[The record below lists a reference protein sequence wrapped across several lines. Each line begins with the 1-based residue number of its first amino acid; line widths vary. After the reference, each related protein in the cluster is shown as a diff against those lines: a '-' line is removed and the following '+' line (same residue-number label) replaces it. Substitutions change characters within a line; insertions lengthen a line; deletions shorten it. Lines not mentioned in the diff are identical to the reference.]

1 MCFLFRIKLFSDWKF
16 HELHQFNILYA
27 PDRKKWKYILILC
40 VSSPIISITSIYIFY
55 FSVLILICLA
65 LYAIYLFS
73 HWFDKMV
80 VIMVLH
86 SLKILHEHTY
96 IYMVYITF
104 RAIYSYIS
112 CPIYNVGMCIQY
124 SIEMER
130 TYVWYMPIIIV
141 IYIYLW

>member
-1 MCFLFRIKLFSDWKF
+1 MSFINSIIF
-16 HELHQFNILYA
+16 YA
-27 PDRKKWKYILILC
+27 PDRKKCIQYTYWYYMC
-40 VSSPIISITSIYIFY
+40 VSSPIISITSIY

-86 SLKILHEHTY
+86 SLKILHEHTCMYIY

-124 SIEMER
+124 SIEMDG
-130 TYVWYMPIIIV
+130 TNICMIYMPIIIV